1 MSTEGRTLAA
11 EHDFL
16 FFPLAKQAELLHT
29 KQLSPVELV
38 EASIRRIE
46 QTDKTLCAWISVG
59 ADQAI
64 AAARQTEGDIL
75 KGHIR
80 GPLHGIPFGVK
91 DQMHALGFKTTM
103 GTRVLDEHEMQ
114 PPFTTTAIDRLTT
127 AGAIFLG
134 KQNLHEFGKGGTLN
148 FPYGQP
154 KNPWD
159 IAYNASSTST
169 GSGIATAAGQ
179 CSFSLGEDTGGS
191 IRGPA
196 SCNGVCGMRPTHG
209 RVSRH
214 GGVMAAYTSDT
225 IGPLAR
231 TVLDLASVLQVIA
244 GHDPNDPLCSTR
256 PVPNYRAELHNAFE
270 GLKGMKLA
278 VVKEIARFD
287 GVHTEV
293 SKAFERAVDQLR
305 DLGAEI
311 HEVSLP
317 WAKWAVP
324 LQMLTADADVA
335 AWFQGNYL
343 KDRYER
349 FDQGTRTRLIA
360 SSLIPASVY
369 SRAMRARRLVRQQVL
384 DAFNHFDALLTPTNI
399 TPPKKI
405 EDSQERVDSPEDM
418 VPRLIQ
424 RRISLYPFSLSN
436 VPAMSI
442 PMGFSENGLPL
453 ALQIAARPFGEST
466 VFRVGHAYQMA
477 THWHEQHPD
486 LKRIIS

>member
-1 MSTEGRTLAA
+1 MAA

>member
-1 MSTEGRTLAA
+1 
-11 EHDFL
+11 
-16 FFPLAKQAELLHT
+16 
-29 KQLSPVELV
+29 
-38 EASIRRIE
+38 
-46 QTDKTLCAWISVG
+46 
-59 ADQAI
+59 
-64 AAARQTEGDIL
+64 
-75 KGHIR
+75 
-80 GPLHGIPFGVK
+80 
-91 DQMHALGFKTTM
+91 
-103 GTRVLDEHEMQ
+103 
-114 PPFTTTAIDRLTT
+114 
-127 AGAIFLG
+127 
-134 KQNLHEFGKGGTLN
+134 
-148 FPYGQP
+148 
-154 KNPWD
+154 
-159 IAYNASSTST
+159 
-169 GSGIATAAGQ
+169 
-179 CSFSLGEDTGGS
+179 
-191 IRGPA
+191 
-196 SCNGVCGMRPTHG
+196 
-209 RVSRH
+209 
-214 GGVMAAYTSDT
+214 MAAYTSDT

-256 PVPNYRAELHNAFE
+256 PVPNYRAELHNVPE

-293 SKAFERAVDQLR
+293 STAFERAVDQLR
-305 DLGAEI
+305 DLGAEV

-349 FDQGTRTRLIA
+349 FGQGTRTRLVA

-405 EDSQERVDSPEDM
+405 EDAQERVDSPEDM

-436 VPAMSI
+436 VPAMSV
-442 PMGFSENGLPL
+442 PMGFSDKGLPL

-477 THWHEQHPD
+477 TPWHEQHPD
-486 LKRIIS
+486 LKRIAP

>member
-1 MSTEGRTLAA
+1 MAA
-11 EHDFL
+11 ETDFL
-16 FFPLAKQAELLHT
+16 FFPLAKQAELLHA

-59 ADQAI
+59 ADQAM
-64 AAARQTEGDIL
+64 ASARQAERDIL
-75 KGHIR
+75 KGQLR

-114 PPFTTTAIDRLTT
+114 APFTATAIDRLTT

-256 PVPNYRAELHNAFE
+256 PVPNYRTELQQAPE

-287 GVHTEV
+287 GVHAEV
-293 SKAFERAVDQLR
+293 STAFERAVDQLR

-349 FDQGTRTRLIA
+349 FDQGTRTRLVA

-405 EDSQERVDSPEDM
+405 EDAQERVDSPEDM

-442 PMGFSENGLPL
+442 PMGFSEKGLPL

-477 THWHEQHPD
+477 TPWHEQHPD
-486 LKRIIS
+486 LKRIAS

>member
-256 PVPNYRAELHNAFE
+256 PVPNYRAELHNAPE

-335 AWFQGNYL
+335 AWFKGNYL

-405 EDSQERVDSPEDM
+405 EDAQERVDSPEDM

-436 VPAMSI
+436 VPAMSV

-486 LKRIIS
+486 LKRIVS

>member
-1 MSTEGRTLAA
+1 MSTEGRTLAVDT
-11 EHDFL
+11 DFL

-38 EASIRRIE
+38 EASLRRIE

-59 ADQAI
+59 ADQAL
-64 AAARQTEGDIL
+64 ASARQTERDIL

-114 PPFTTTAIDRLTT
+114 PPFTATAIDRLTA

-134 KQNLHEFGKGGTLN
+134 KQNLHEFGKGGTLD

-196 SCNGVCGMRPTHG
+196 SVNGVCGMRPTHG

-256 PVPNYRAELHNAFE
+256 PVPNYRAELHNAPE

-293 SKAFERAVDQLR
+293 SAAFERAVDQLR
-305 DLGAEI
+305 DLGAEV

-349 FDQGTRTRLIA
+349 FDQGTRTRLVA

-405 EDSQERVDSPEDM
+405 EDAQERVDSPEDM

-436 VPAMSI
+436 VPAMSV
-442 PMGFSENGLPL
+442 PMGFSEKGLPL

-466 VFRVGHAYQMA
+466 VFRAGHAYQMA
-477 THWHEQHPD
+477 TQWHEQHPD
-486 LKRIIS
+486 LKRIAP

>member
-1 MSTEGRTLAA
+1 MSTEGPTLAA
-11 EHDFL
+11 ETDFL
-16 FFPLAKQAELLHT
+16 FFPLAKQAELLHA

-59 ADQAI
+59 ADQAM
-64 AAARQTEGDIL
+64 ASARQAERDIL
-75 KGHIR
+75 KGQLR

-114 PPFTTTAIDRLTT
+114 APFTATAIDRLTT

-256 PVPNYRAELHNAFE
+256 PVPNYRTELQQAPE

-287 GVHTEV
+287 GVHAEV
-293 SKAFERAVDQLR
+293 STAFERAVDQLR

-349 FDQGTRTRLIA
+349 FDQGTRTRLVA

-405 EDSQERVDSPEDM
+405 EDAQERVDSPEDM

-442 PMGFSENGLPL
+442 PMGFSEKGLPL

-477 THWHEQHPD
+477 TPWHEQHPD
-486 LKRIIS
+486 LKRIAS

>member
-1 MSTEGRTLAA
+1 MSMEGLTLAA
-11 EHDFL
+11 ETDVLFL
-16 FFPLAKQAELLHT
+16 PLSQQAELLHT

-38 EASIRRIE
+38 EASLRRIE

-64 AAARQTEGDIL
+64 AAARQTERDIL

-114 PPFTTTAIDRLTT
+114 APFTATAIDRLIT

-244 GHDPNDPLCSTR
+244 GHDPHDPLCSTR
-256 PVPNYRAELHNAFE
+256 PVPNYRTELHNAPE

-287 GVHTEV
+287 GVHAEV
-293 SKAFERAVDQLR
+293 SSAFERAVDQLR

-349 FDQGTRTRLIA
+349 FDEGTRTRLIA

-405 EDSQERVDSPEDM
+405 EDAQERVESPEDM

-442 PMGFSENGLPL
+442 PMGLSEKGLPL
-453 ALQIAARPFGEST
+453 ALQIAARPFAEST

-486 LKRIIS
+486 LKRIAP

>member
-1 MSTEGRTLAA
+1 MSTQGLILAA
-11 EHDFL
+11 DQDFL
-16 FFPLAKQAELLHT
+16 FFPLAKQADLIRT

-38 EASIRRIE
+38 EASLRRIE
-46 QTDKTLCAWISVG
+46 QTDPTLCAWISVG
-59 ADQAI
+59 ADQALDN
-64 AAARQTEGDIL
+64 ARQSEREIL
-75 KGHIR
+75 NGQNR

-103 GTRVLDEHEMQ
+103 GTRVLDEHEMV
-114 PPFTTTAIDRLTT
+114 PPFTATAIDRLTA

-134 KQNLHEFGKGGTLN
+134 KQNLHEFGKGGTIH

-154 KNPWD
+154 KNPWN

-196 SCNGVCGMRPTHG
+196 SVNGVCGLRPTYG

-244 GHDPNDPLCSTR
+244 GHDPHDPLCSTR
-256 PVPNYRAELHNAFE
+256 PVPDYRTELLNAGQ

-287 GVHTEV
+287 GVHAEV
-293 SKAFERAVDQLR
+293 STAFEQAVNTFR
-305 DLGAEI
+305 ELGAEV

-384 DAFNHFDALLTPTNI
+384 DAFKHFDALLTPTNI

-405 EDSQERVDSPEDM
+405 EDAQERVDSPEDM

-436 VPAMSI
+436 VPAMSV
-442 PMGFSENGLPL
+442 PMGLSEKGLPL

-466 VFRVGHAYQMA
+466 VFRVGHAFQQA
-477 THWHEQHPD
+477 TRWHDAHPN
-486 LKRIIS
+486 LQQINP

>member
-1 MSTEGRTLAA
+1 MSTEGRTLAV

-16 FFPLAKQAELLHT
+16 FFPLAKQAALLHT

-64 AAARQTEGDIL
+64 DAARRTEGDIL

-256 PVPNYRAELHNAFE
+256 PVPNYRAELHNAPE

-287 GVHTEV
+287 GVHAEV
-293 SKAFERAVDQLR
+293 STAFERAVDQLR

-405 EDSQERVDSPEDM
+405 EDAQERVDSPEDM

-436 VPAMSI
+436 VPAMSV
-442 PMGFSENGLPL
+442 PMGFSEKGLPL

-486 LKRIIS
+486 LKRIVS

>member
-244 GHDPNDPLCSTR
+244 GHDPKDPLCSTR
-256 PVPNYRAELHNAFE
+256 PVPNYRAELHNAPE

-287 GVHTEV
+287 GVHIEV

-405 EDSQERVDSPEDM
+405 EDAQERVDSPEDM

-436 VPAMSI
+436 VPAMSV

-486 LKRIIS
+486 LKRIVS

>member
-256 PVPNYRAELHNAFE
+256 PVPNYRAELHNAPE

-405 EDSQERVDSPEDM
+405 EDAQERVDSPEDM

-436 VPAMSI
+436 VPAMSV

-486 LKRIIS
+486 LKRIVS

>member
-214 GGVMAAYTSDT
+214 GAVMAAYTSDT

>member
-1 MSTEGRTLAA
+1 MSMEGLTLAA
-11 EHDFL
+11 DTDVLFL
-16 FFPLAKQAELLHT
+16 PLAKQAELLHT

-46 QTDKTLCAWISVG
+46 QTDKTLCAWIAVG
-59 ADQAI
+59 ADQAM
-64 AAARQTEGDIL
+64 ASARQTEREIL
-75 KGHIR
+75 KGQIR

-91 DQMHALGFKTTM
+91 DQMHALGFKTSM

-114 PPFTTTAIDRLTT
+114 APFTATAIDRLTT

-256 PVPNYRAELHNAFE
+256 PVPNYRAEIQNAPE

-287 GVHTEV
+287 GVHVEV
-293 SKAFERAVDQLR
+293 RTAFERAVEQLR

-405 EDSQERVDSPEDM
+405 EDAQERVDSPEDM

-442 PMGFSENGLPL
+442 PMGFSEKGLPL

-486 LKRIIS
+486 LKRIVS